1 MRLYSTQRQDTR
13 NICGT
18 LCLGWPEE
26 PTVVEH
32 IMDMGHDNEL
42 TNA

>member
-1 MRLYSTQRQDTR
+1 MHRQDTR
-13 NICGT
+13 NIRGT

-26 PTVVEH
+26 PTVVQH
-32 IMDMGHDNEL
+32 IMDMGHDTEL